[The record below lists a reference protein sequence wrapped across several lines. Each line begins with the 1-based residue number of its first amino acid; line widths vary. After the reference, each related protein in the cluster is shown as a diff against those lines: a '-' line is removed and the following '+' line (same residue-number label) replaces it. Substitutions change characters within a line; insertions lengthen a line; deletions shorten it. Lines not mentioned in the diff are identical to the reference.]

1 MNAIQVDQEFLNRW
15 VKKPETHDHKYSR
28 GVLGLA
34 TGSEE
39 YPGAALIG
47 ISAALHTGVGMVRYL
62 GPDVVSKM
70 VVTSHPE
77 VVTTGAHVDAWVV
90 GSGMASPLT
99 EETLER
105 VIVAQESGV
114 PVVLDA
120 GGLDRSEE
128 FGPHT
133 VLTPHEGEL
142 RGLAKRLGLG
152 HEGPLLDLA
161 VVVAKH
167 LGQSVVIKGSI
178 TRVVNQQGTVWEL
191 PVATPWLATAGTGDA
206 LAGVMGALCATWHEK
221 ITEEPACL
229 PEIAAT
235 AALIHHTAAAYASAM
250 AAWDADSP
258 SGGPFSVMDVCKQVS
273 GVIARAVSEPQS

>member
-1 MNAIQVDQEFLNRW
+1 MSTIKVDETFLNRW

-47 ISAALHTGVGMVRYL
+47 ISAALHTGVGMIRYL

-77 VVTTGAHVDAWVV
+77 VVTAATKVDAWVV

-99 EETLER
+99 SETLER
-105 VIVAQESGV
+105 VLVAEASGV

-128 FGPHT
+128 FGPTT

-142 RGLAKRLGLG
+142 RGLATRLGLG
-152 HEGPLLDLA
+152 HEGPLLAIA
-161 VVVAKH
+161 VAVAKH

-178 TRVVNQQGTVWEL
+178 TRVVNREGTVWEL

-221 ITEEPACL
+221 IAEQPACL

-273 GVIARAVSEPQS
+273 GVVARAVSDSP